1 MSLGTPLIIRWIT
14 SDTQP
19 ITANGTKKPKANI
32 SIATICSGF
41 DLTYFVTAGI
51 NPLK

>member
-1 MSLGTPLIIRWIT
+1 MSLGTPLIIKWIT

-19 ITANGTKKPKANI
+19 TNTSGTKKPKANI
-32 SIATICSGF
+32 SNTTSITGF